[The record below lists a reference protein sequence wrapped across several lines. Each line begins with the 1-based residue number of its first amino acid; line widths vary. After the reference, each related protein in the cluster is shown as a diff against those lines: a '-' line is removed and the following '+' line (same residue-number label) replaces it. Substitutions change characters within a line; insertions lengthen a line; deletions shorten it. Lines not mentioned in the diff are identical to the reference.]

1 MFEKFVF
8 TPKQIEKYFE
18 SALRDFNIAKKG
30 EPEVA
35 FMFYYNCLLKLA
47 ITVCA
52 RSGWRVKA
60 SRGHHVALIEKFSK
74 LLNNNEVELIGQKMR
89 AKRNKDI
96 YGAGVL
102 ITKKETDMYRSFIT
116 KLVEQVEKYLN
127 FNKLF

>member
-35 FMFYYNCLLKLA
+35 FMFYYNGLLKLA

-52 RSGWRVKA
+52 HSGWRVKA

-74 LLNNNEVELIGQKMR
+74 LLNNSEVELIGQKMR

-102 ITKKETDMYRSFIT
+102 ITKKEIDMYREFIT
-116 KLVEQVEKYLN
+116 DLVDQVEKYLD